1 MSPSD
6 AEGRVKSPDEESGT
20 QRLRP
25 KARLI
30 RAIGDQL
37 ISSETVA
44 VLELVKNAYDA
55 DARCVLV
62 RFVPPVTLGAGKV
75 QIIDDGQGMSVE
87 TLRGAWME
95 PATDW
100 KRDRPRSE
108 KFDRRVLGEKGLGRF
123 AAARIADHFYVTSRR
138 KGENSETRVL
148 LDWTEFDHKDR
159 YLDEV
164 QVLWEVTY
172 PKEILPFGPIE
183 SVLRRADLVDAGSYD
198 HGTVLSLEL
207 LRQAWTSDDFRALQR
222 ALSRLVSPFDRDI
235 SGGFSIFIEAPKEF
249 GDFSGRVGPPEVFE
263 HPHYLL
269 DGTIHADGSCC
280 LKVGTPA
287 ALKTVEKKFI
297 LKGERPPK
305 CGAFDIKLRV
315 WNRDSDS
322 VRLLADE
329 LKVGPQDVRRDIDAI
344 GGVNIYRDG
353 FRILPYG
360 EYGNDW
366 IGLDSRRVQNPTL
379 RLSNNQVSGYVFI
392 SAEHNPLLVDQS
404 NREGLFEHQATRD
417 LRELLMS
424 AIAEIENSR
433 YDERP
438 RRAKPQADEGHQA
451 GLFDGFDLSSVRLV
465 ASERHPQDQELAKII
480 DENQQRLTA
489 NVERVK
495 TVLSRYQRLATLGS
509 LVDMVLHEGR
519 QPVSSI
525 RYDVDDIR
533 TRLERASV
541 EALPHLVA
549 GILEELKAIDKSADL
564 LSAIFKKLDPFSGRQ
579 RGRPRDII
587 LEDAI
592 RAGVDLVEKEIL
604 EAGVEIKPL
613 TSRTNVRVD
622 PADIQMIIKNLV
634 DNSLHW
640 LRHVPRGRRQIAIEV
655 NRLSEGIVEFLV
667 SDSGPGVADEDR
679 EKIWSP
685 YFTRKPDGVGLGL
698 AIIGEIIQD
707 VYGGEFNLTDGPL
720 SGATFRVTLKRRVG

>member
-1 MSPSD
+1 MSPSE
-6 AEGRVKSPDEESGT
+6 AGGGAKAPDEESGT

-62 RFVPPVTLGAGKV
+62 RFVPPLELGAGKV
-75 QIIDDGQGMSVE
+75 QIIDDGHGMSVE

-164 QVLWEVTY
+164 QVLWEVTS

-183 SVLRRADLVDAGSYD
+183 GVLRRADLVEAGSYD

-207 LRQAWTSDDFRALQR
+207 LRQAWTPDDFRGLQR

-269 DGTIHADGSCC
+269 DGTIQADGSCC
-280 LKVGTPA
+280 LKVGTPTV
-287 ALKTVEKKFI
+287 LQTVEKRFV
-297 LKGERPPK
+297 LKGERLPT

-329 LKVGPQDVRRDIDAI
+329 LRVGVQDVRRDIDAI

-392 SAEHNPLLVDQS
+392 SAERNPLLVDQS

-424 AIAEIENSR
+424 AIAEIENAR

-438 RRAKPQADEGHQA
+438 RRIKPQADEGHQA
-451 GLFDGFDLSSVRLV
+451 GLFDGFDLSPVRLV
-465 ASERHPQDQELAKII
+465 ASERHPQDQELAKVI
-480 DENQQRLTA
+480 DENQRRLTA

-533 TRLERASV
+533 TRLERAPV

-549 GILEELKAIDKSADL
+549 GILEDLKAIDKSADL

-579 RGRPRDII
+579 RGRPRGII

-592 RAGVDLVEKEIL
+592 RDGVALVEKEISEVGAAVTL
-604 EAGVEIKPL
+604 PG
-613 TSRTNVRVD
+613 SRTDVRVD

-640 LRHVPRGRRQIAIEV
+640 LRHVPKGQRKIAIEV
-655 NRLSEGIVEFLV
+655 NRPSDGIVELLI
-667 SDSGPGVADEDR
+667 SDSGPGIADEDR
-679 EKIWSP
+679 DRIWSP

-707 VYGGEFNLTDGPL
+707 VYGGEFNLIDGPL

>member
-1 MSPSD
+1 MNISKTTEGAD
-6 AEGRVKSPDEESGT
+6 APDTERGT

-55 DARCVLV
+55 DAQFVLV
-62 RFVPPVTLGAGKV
+62 RFVPPLNVGVGKV
-75 QIIDDGQGMSVE
+75 QIVDNGHGMSLE
-87 TLRGAWME
+87 TMRGAWME

-108 KFDRRVLGEKGLGRF
+108 KFGRRVLGEKGLGRF

-138 KGENSETRVL
+138 EGENSESRVL
-148 LDWTEFDHKDR
+148 LDWTEFDQKDR

-164 QVLWEVTY
+164 QVLWEVTH
-172 PKEILPFGPIE
+172 PKDIVPHGPIE
-183 SVLRRADLVDAGSYD
+183 SILRRADLIDDGAYD

-207 LRQAWTSDDFRALQR
+207 LRQAWTPDDFRGLQR
-222 ALSRLVSPFDRDI
+222 ALSRLISPFEHDLP
-235 SGGFSIFIEAPKEF
+235 GGFSIFIEAPEGF
-249 GDFSGRVGPPEVFE
+249 GAFSGSVGPPEVFA
-263 HPHYLL
+263 HPHYVLEGAI
-269 DGTIHADGSCC
+269 DADGNCH
-280 LKVGTPA
+280 LNVGKPG
-287 ALKTVEKKFI
+287 ALKEIQKRFV
-297 LKGERPPK
+297 LKGERTPT
-305 CGAFDIKLRV
+305 CGAFEIKLRV
-315 WNRDSDS
+315 WDRDIDS
-322 VRLLADE
+322 IRSLAQVLGVGVRE
-329 LKVGPQDVRRDIDAI
+329 VRHDIDAI

-392 SAEHNPLLVDQS
+392 SAENNPLLVDQS

-417 LRELLMS
+417 LRELLMY
-424 AIAEIENSR
+424 AIAEVENAR

-438 RRAKPQADEGHQA
+438 RRPKSQHDEGHQV
-451 GLFDGFDLSSVRLV
+451 GLFDGFDLSSVRDA
-465 ASERHPQDQELAKII
+465 ASQRHPQDQELAKVIE
-480 DENQQRLTA
+480 ENQRQISA
-489 NVERVK
+489 SVERVK

-519 QPVSSI
+519 QPISCI

-533 TRLERASV
+533 KRLERAAP

-549 GILEELKAIDKSADL
+549 GLLTELKEIDKNADL
-564 LSAIFKKLDPFSGRQ
+564 ISAIFKKLDPFSGRQ
-579 RGRPRDII
+579 RGRPRSIV
-587 LEDAI
+587 LENAI
-592 RAGVDLVEKEIL
+592 RQGVALLGKGITETGAQIEFPDSHTEVT
-604 EAGVEIKPL
+604 A
-613 TSRTNVRVD
+613 D
-622 PADIQMIIKNLV
+622 PADIQMIVKNLV

-640 LRHVPRGRRQIAIEV
+640 LRQVPKGQRKIEIAV
-655 NRLSEGIVEFLV
+655 NRPSDGVVEIIV
-667 SDSGPGVADEDR
+667 SDSGPGVADDDR
-679 EKIWSP
+679 DKIWVP

-707 VYGGEFNLTDGPL
+707 VYGGELHLTDGPL
-720 SGATFRVTLKRRVG
+720 PGATFAVTLKRRVN